1 MANVAAGNS
10 FMYSSA
16 TGLTFNPSTGNLGI
30 GTTTLTSTL
39 NVGGSAYISN
49 NLVTGGYIT
58 AGGAVTAYSDSRL
71 KTNIHIITNSL
82 QKLLQLQGV
91 TYERTDTGD
100 RGRGMIAQNVQKLY
114 PELVIENANGMLSV
128 AYGNFIADVIEAI
141 RELQDQIDDIKNN
154 MVR

>member
-1 MANVAAGNS
+1 MFSSVTSGNS
-10 FMYSSA
+10 SVFSGSLY
-16 TGLTFNPSTGNLGI
+16 FNPSTGNLGI
-30 GTTTLTSTL
+30 GTNTL
-39 NVGGSAYISN
+39 NNTLSVAGSGYISN

-91 TYERTDTGD
+91 TYERTDSGEA
-100 RGRGMIAQNVQKLY
+100 GRGLIAQHVQKLY
-114 PELVIENANGMLSV
+114 PELVVENSNGMLSV

-141 RELQDQIDDIKNN
+141 RELQDQIDDIKTN
-154 MVR
+154 MVK